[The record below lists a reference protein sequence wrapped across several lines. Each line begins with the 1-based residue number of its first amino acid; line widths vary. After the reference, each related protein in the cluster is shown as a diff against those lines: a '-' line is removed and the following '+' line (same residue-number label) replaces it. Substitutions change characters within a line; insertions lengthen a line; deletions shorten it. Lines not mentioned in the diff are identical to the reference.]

1 MSPVDPNL
9 ARAACAAAE
18 ARKALAARLRAMGLL
33 KDPRLLAAFES
44 VPRHLFIPKSF
55 ESEAYGDR
63 ALPIGEGQTI
73 TQPANVAR
81 SVELLDLKPGA
92 KVLEIG
98 TGSGYQTAILAA
110 VCHHV
115 FSLERIPSLAAGALK
130 LLASLGIKN
139 VSVKVF
145 DGSYGWGD
153 HAPYDGIVVAA
164 AATEVPAPLLI
175 QLKGGGRL
183 VIPAGPPERQRLLL
197 IRKLPNG
204 NTRTEDA
211 GEVSFVPL
219 VGRFGYTAALERSRP
234 PGGERK

>member
-9 ARAACAAAE
+9 ARAACAAGE

-130 LLASLGIKN
+130 LLVSLGIKN

-164 AATEVPAPLLI
+164 AAPEVPAPLLI

-197 IRKLPNG
+197 VRKLPNG

>member
-1 MSPVDPNL
+1 MSPVDPDV
-9 ARAACAAAE
+9 ARAARGAAE

-44 VPRHLFIPKSF
+44 IPRHLFIPKAF
-55 ESEAYGDR
+55 ESQAYGDS
-63 ALPIGEGQTI
+63 ALPIGGGQTI

-98 TGSGYQTAILAA
+98 TGSGYQTAILA
-110 VCHHV
+110 CLCQHV
-115 FSLERIPSLAAGALK
+115 FSLERIPTLAAGALK
-130 LLASLGIKN
+130 LLGALGIRN

-153 HAPYDGIVVAA
+153 HGPYDGIVVAA
-164 AATEVPAPLLI
+164 AAPEVPAPLLN

-197 IRKLPNG
+197 VWKLPNG

-219 VGRFGYTAALERSRP
+219 VGKFGYTAAPERARP
-234 PGGERK
+234 AGGERK